1 MDLSRSQGFEKVSAS
16 CSAVPDR
23 VIEANKTILLV
34 PSFKCLGCDAT
45 IAGEE

>member
-1 MDLSRSQGFEKVSAS
+1 MDLSQSQGYEKISAS

-34 PSFKCLGCDAT
+34 PSFKCLDCDAT